1 MFKIRLTTALEMKFT
16 TEEISAFLNGR
27 DPMERIV
34 NIECS
39 YTDDK
44 VSIIY
49 VNKEGKKMIKTDY
62 FKPFVWAKNSI
73 AVRMFD
79 GNREELKK
87 RMAEYGISVKALKT
101 NNGNE
106 ASSERLENGYKYMFY
121 AKRPM
126 SFQQFLMFFQM
137 AKTPIYDTKKKKD
150 INEKI
155 ISSREFLSIS
165 PVEQYMISTGKRFFK
180 GYNNYD
186 EVKRLQ
192 FDLETQGLNPEIHA
206 IDQIGV
212 RTNKG
217 FEQIIT
223 VVGEVDENEEL
234 PVYENF
240 VWASL
245 GQIKELLTY
254 PNVVNMD
261 TRTVI
266 SCIQY
271 GNYSEKDLQLL
282 SVFRLDTNLGHSDSF
297 LYSVLSSDNHYNT
310 MNSIIRWLTSL
321 KFKYELNVDKIGL
334 SEMNNWIYD
343 GNVIE
348 HKDKKYFSVI
358 GVDVSIGNREVTHWD
373 QPMVKAAQEGI
384 MGFLVKKINGIYH
397 FLVQAKLECGNF
409 DIVELAPTVQCL
421 TGNYRNGQ
429 NEYSIP
435 YIDNFLNADIKDI
448 WYQAYQSEEGG
459 RFFKEQN
466 LNIIVEVHD
475 DFSVEVEENYCWMTL
490 NQMLC
495 LVNYNNF
502 LNIAA
507 RSLLSA
513 VQFYK

>member
-1 MFKIRLTTALEMKFT
+1 
-16 TEEISAFLNGR
+16 
-27 DPMERIV
+27 
-34 NIECS
+34 
-39 YTDDK
+39 
-44 VSIIY
+44 
-49 VNKEGKKMIKTDY
+49 
-62 FKPFVWAKNSI
+62 
-73 AVRMFD
+73 
-79 GNREELKK
+79 
-87 RMAEYGISVKALKT
+87 
-101 NNGNE
+101 
-106 ASSERLENGYKYMFY
+106 
-121 AKRPM
+121 
-126 SFQQFLMFFQM
+126 
-137 AKTPIYDTKKKKD
+137 
-150 INEKI
+150 
-155 ISSREFLSIS
+155 
-165 PVEQYMISTGKRFFK
+165 
-180 GYNNYD
+180 
-186 EVKRLQ
+186 
-192 FDLETQGLNPEIHA
+192 
-206 IDQIGV
+206 
-212 RTNKG
+212 
-217 FEQIIT
+217 
-223 VVGEVDENEEL
+223 VDENEEL

-409 DIVELAPTVQCL
+409 DAAAFFISDVRMIEKVMDDDIYATCLPYIEADWTKSEAFDIMDMDKEVYKNSFQYQASFMAFRKSMRSIMFVEEWLNNCCNPDLINPAQNIGKQIETFQNHRMDQSCFSLLCKKYNVSPHKDPTQFGIWGYPEVR
-421 TGNYRNGQ
+421 GARYVGVKMK
-429 NEYSIP
+429 NEYPIV
-435 YIDNFLNADIKDI
+435 IVLHRLKDFGLRNKLRLVKRTMCLI
-448 WYQAYQSEEGG
+448 S
-459 RFFKEQN
+459 K
-466 LNIIVEVHD
+466 NIIK
-475 DFSVEVEENYCWMTL
+475 
-490 NQMLC
+490 
-495 LVNYNNF
+495 
-502 LNIAA
+502 NI
-507 RSLLSA
+507 RR
-513 VQFYK
+513 KRC